1 MIDYKKYRLDNGLR
15 VIVCEDS
22 STPMVSTNILY
33 GVGSRDEEETRT
45 GFAHLFEHL
54 MFGGTK
60 RVPDFDAVL
69 TEVGGESNAYTSTDS
84 TNYYI
89 TLPARY
95 LETAMWVESDRMRLL
110 DFSERN
116 LRVQQSVVTE
126 EYNYRYINR
135 PYGDMWLL
143 LRPLCYKVH
152 PYRWPTIGMDIRH
165 VQEATL
171 EDVERF
177 FYRYYRPENAIL
189 AVVGN
194 VKANEV
200 AKMAEKWFGDIG
212 NGERRTENGERRG
225 VSGERQAEPEQ
236 TEGRLQEVERDVP
249 SDALYMAFVMSDKL
263 SDDFRTTDMISDLLS
278 NGNSSRLYERLVK
291 KKGLFSEIDAF
302 ITNEVDKGLLVV
314 SGKMTNGVSCETGRE
329 AIWEELERIAREPV
343 DSREIEKVCNKYENT
358 YFINNYKSADCAASL
373 CMNEWLGHI
382 EWIND
387 EPMLYRRSTADDV
400 ARVAGKLFRRENE
413 NTLYYRGIKGLK
425 GNN

>member
-1 MIDYKKYRLDNGLR
+1 MIDYKRYRLNNGMR
-15 VIVCEDS
+15 IIVREDA

-60 RVPDFDAVL
+60 RVPDFDAVV

-84 TNYYI
+84 TNYYL
-89 TLPARY
+89 TLPAKY
-95 LETAMWVESDRMRLL
+95 LETGMWLESDRMRLL

-116 LRVQQSVVTE
+116 LQVQQSVVTE
-126 EYNYRYINR
+126 EYHYRYINQ
-135 PYGDMWLL
+135 PYGDVWLL

-177 FYRYYRPENAIL
+177 FFRHYRPDNALL

-194 VKANEV
+194 VKGDEV

-212 NGERRTENGERRG
+212 NGERRVLAES
-225 VSGERQAEPEQ
+225 VLAEPEQ
-236 TEGRLQEVERDVP
+236 RETRLVEVERDVP
-249 SDALYMAFVMSDKL
+249 SDALYMAFVMSDRLSPDFRVEDML
-263 SDDFRTTDMISDLLS
+263 SDILS
-278 NGNSSRLYERLVK
+278 NGNSSRLYDNLVK
-291 KKGLFSEIDAF
+291 RQGMFTELDAF
-302 ITNEVDKGLLVV
+302 ITSEVDGGLFVV
-314 SGKMTNGVSCETGRE
+314 SGKMAKGVSCEEGR
-329 AIWEELERIAREPV
+329 AAVWEELERLKSEPV
-343 DSREIEKVCNKYENT
+343 SDYELEKVKNKFENT
-358 YFINNYKSADCAASL
+358 FFINNYKSADCAAQL

-382 EWIND
+382 EWVNE
-387 EPMLYRRSTADDV
+387 EPALYRMVTAEDVMRV
-400 ARVAGKLFRRENE
+400 ARRLFGRERENVI
-413 NTLYYRGIKGLK
+413 YYRRK
-425 GNN
+425 